1 VAQTQLLNLQA
12 QAHIQLN
19 NKGNKMAHFAQLENN
34 IVTKII
40 VVANKV
46 IIDENGNENE
56 QIGIDFCSNLLG
68 GTWKQTSYNGSIRKN
83 YAGIGFTYDEGR
95 DAFIAPKVFNSW
107 LLDEAT
113 CQWKAPVDYPT
124 DGKFYE
130 WNEETTN
137 WNEVTL

>member
-107 LLDEAT
+107 LLDETT
-113 CQWKAPVDYPT
+113 CQWKAPVDMPT